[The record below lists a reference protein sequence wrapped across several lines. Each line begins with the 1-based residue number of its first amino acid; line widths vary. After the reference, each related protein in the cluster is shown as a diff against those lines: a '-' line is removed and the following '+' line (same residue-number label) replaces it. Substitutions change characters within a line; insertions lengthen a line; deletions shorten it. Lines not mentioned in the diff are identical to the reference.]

1 MIPLPRATQLAHELI
16 SSCLSA
22 GDTAVDATAG
32 NGHDTR
38 FLADCVGTE
47 GRVHAFD
54 IQEEAISQT
63 RNRCAD
69 LPQVL
74 LHHSGHERIDE
85 HVKHPIQ
92 AAMFNLGYLPK
103 GDKSK
108 VTLPETTLVAVE
120 SCLEHLS
127 PGGRIT
133 IILYT
138 GHPGGKNEALAVRAA
153 LQSLDQEDFTVAQY
167 CFLNQ
172 ANSPPELLVVE
183 RRQSPQKRQRKTA
196 FRKSERRLG

>member
-16 SSCLSA
+16 FSCLSA

-47 GRVHAFD
+47 GKVHAFD

-63 RNRCAD
+63 RNRCAN

-74 LHHSGHERIDE
+74 LHHSGHERINE
-85 HVKHPIQ
+85 YVKHPIQ

-108 VTLPETTLVAVE
+108 VTLPETTLMAVE

-133 IILYT
+133 IVLYT
-138 GHPGGKNEALAVRAA
+138 GHSGGKNEALAVRAA
-153 LQSLDQEDFTVAQY
+153 LQSLNQEDFTVAQY
-167 CFLNQ
+167 GFLNQ
-172 ANSPPELLVVE
+172 AHSPPELLVVE
-183 RRQSPQKRQRKTA
+183 RRQSPQ
-196 FRKSERRLG
+196 